1 LELDSGPRY
10 VRGDM
15 TRLQQGFWN
24 LLRNAIKFTGP
35 GGRIGIR
42 CSNGSGRDSRIVGGD
57 CRLNHSSEVCP
68 ETQNGGSLSRSVV
81 VEVMD
86 SGIGIEAEQIGRLF
100 NAFEQAGRC
109 VTKQFG
115 GLGLGLSIC
124 KALVELH
131 GGTISAMSPGKGQG
145 ATFRVEL
152 PVCSGE
158 LPSCEREGR
167 KESAD
172 GQAGGLGELRD
183 PVRLLLVEDHADTAR
198 VMANLL
204 SGEGYAVQT
213 AGDVASA
220 LELARQNRFDL
231 IISDLGLPDGS
242 GLDLMRAIR
251 ADGCAVRAIA
261 LSGYGMEEDVR
272 KSREAGFLEHLT
284 KPVDVERLAGT
295 IRRVLGEGQK

>member
-1 LELDSGPRY
+1 
-10 VRGDM
+10 M
-15 TRLQQGFWN
+15 
-24 LLRNAIKFTGP
+24 
-35 GGRIGIR
+35 
-42 CSNGSGRDSRIVGGD
+42 
-57 CRLNHSSEVCP
+57 
-68 ETQNGGSLSRSVV
+68 
-81 VEVMD
+81 
-86 SGIGIEAEQIGRLF
+86 
-100 NAFEQAGRC
+100 
-109 VTKQFG
+109 
-115 GLGLGLSIC
+115 GLSIC

-220 LELARQNRFDL
+220 LELARRNRFDV

-295 IRRVLGEGQK
+295 IRRVLGEGQR